1 MIFSRFGPARVR
13 GLKIMMLEPPSLL
26 TLYRSGIFNFVH
38 FAAEG
43 CVDKIK
49 DAGAVPGGCVDK
61 IKDAGACI
69 KCCHFA
75 HLI

>member
-43 CVDKIK
+43 CVGKIK
-49 DAGAVPGGCVDK
+49 DAGWFPE
-61 IKDAGACI
+61 GAWT
-69 KCCHFA
+69 KLKMPEP
-75 HLI
+75 LILYFSVNFN